1 MSSEGR
7 DEVKLGSIRDQV
19 SSWTAGDFDDKKT
32 STKSESKIGPHPLS
46 SKRLIGPQ
54 RPVSPYQCTLTR
66 LYWPTNCFCTS
77 FPYKKAYTC
86 ILYNNMHLL
95 YRMTECYSFITCVPW
110 CSLFVVI
117 SSWSIWRRGKKRER
131 KRTLKKRA

>member
-54 RPVSPYQCTLTR
+54 RPVSPYQCTLT
-66 LYWPTNCFCTS
+66 NCTDQQIAS
-77 FPYKKAYTC
+77 VPASHIKKHVHVYYIITC
-86 ILYNNMHLL
+86 I
-95 YRMTECYSFITCVPW
+95 YSI
-110 CSLFVVI
+110 
-117 SSWSIWRRGKKRER
+117 E
-131 KRTLKKRA
+131 